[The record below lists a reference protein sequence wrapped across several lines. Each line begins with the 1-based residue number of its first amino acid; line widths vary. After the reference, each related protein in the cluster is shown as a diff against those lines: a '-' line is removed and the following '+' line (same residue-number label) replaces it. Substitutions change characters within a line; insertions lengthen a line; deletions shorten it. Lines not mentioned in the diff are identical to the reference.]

1 MIWLGETMPLQRLT
15 MRLTELRCIT
25 QSEGGGGSEPYLWV
39 TYFAHGVDPLPGQTG
54 IVATNTPAYDAFRTE
69 FPDGVRAG
77 QSVPVPPFLAEG
89 SFDID
94 LARPYKQ
101 VGCIAVLMEE
111 DATPQSS
118 IILGRIAYA
127 KEISVQVN
135 ALVTKRIQTQDDG
148 PITDD
153 ELKAIRKAVAA
164 KAEAAIGS
172 NQSIWDFFRNQDD
185 PGGYAYVGYGDAG
198 LKELAESASR
208 SKPMEFKEI
217 SNESGSDRYAL
228 SGIVSIAEPRDERFD
243 LCAAERA
250 PVKAKEQEIQWLQG
264 RRDMLQVELQNAAP
278 QNKGAI
284 VDEITSTNEAITRA
298 ELELGPLKAA
308 LEACISRR
316 AGAGG
321 TGVGGVGDVRDEP
334 R

>member
-1 MIWLGETMPLQRLT
+1 MQ
-15 MRLTELRCIT
+15 LTELRCIT

-39 TYFAHGVDPLPGQTG
+39 TYFAHGVDPLPGRSG
-54 IVATNTPAYDAFRTE
+54 PVATNTPAYDAFRTE

-77 QSVPVPPFLAEG
+77 QAVPVPPFLATG

-94 LARPYKQ
+94 LDRTYKQ

-111 DATPQSS
+111 DVTPQSS

-127 KEISVQVN
+127 KEIENQLN
-135 ALVTKRIQTQDDG
+135 LLATKRVQTGDAG

-153 ELKAIRKAVAA
+153 ELSAIRKAVTA

-185 PGGYAYVGYGDAG
+185 PGGFTYVAYGDEG

-208 SKPMEFKEI
+208 TKSMAFKEI

-228 SGIVSIAEPRDERFD
+228 SGIVSIAAPPGERID
-243 LCAAERA
+243 LCATERA
-250 PVKAKEQEIQWLQG
+250 AVNAKEQQINWLQA
-264 RRDMLQVELQNAAP
+264 RRDMLQVELQHAAP
-278 QNKGAI
+278 QSKAAI
-284 VDEITSTNEAITRA
+284 VDEITATTEAITLA
-298 ELELGPLKAA
+298 EQELAPLKAA
-308 LEACISRR
+308 LDACTIRR
-316 AGAGG
+316 GGAGR
-321 TGVGGVGDVRDEP
+321 TGHDTNVVRDQP